1 MNRRR
6 RPSWS
11 SARPPTGGAS
21 WTGTRDPCGRTRLA
35 KAIVVAAP
43 SSGSGKTLI
52 TLGLLRAFR
61 NAGVRVAAAKVGPDY
76 IDPRFHEAATGRA
89 CYNLDPWAMN
99 ASQIKGLAGALARD
113 ADLVIIEGVMGLF
126 DGPRGAKGSTAD
138 LAVMLGLPV
147 IFTLDCRHQAQ
158 SAAALVH
165 GFYSYNKDLE
175 LAGVILNRTAS
186 ERHEL
191 LLREALGEQVLM
203 ALRNDETL
211 AWPSRH
217 LGLVQAQENKDLDAF
232 IEAAALRVNHKPALE
247 RILDLARPL
256 HGSEGAPVLPPLAQ
270 SVAVARDDAFSFI
283 YRHLLDGWR
292 RQGASLSFFSPLADE
307 APDPEAEAVFLPG
320 GYPELHA
327 GRIAGNRRFLDG
339 LRSHSGTV
347 YGECGG
353 YMVLGESLIDSKGM
367 AHGMAGLLPLVTSFA
382 KRKLHL
388 GYRQLEPLTDGPWS
402 AKLMAHEFHYSTL
415 VSEGQADRLFG
426 ARDAA
431 GNPLENM
438 GLRRGK
444 VMGSYAHV
452 IAGAP

>member
-1 MNRRR
+1 MAN
-6 RPSWS
+6 
-11 SARPPTGGAS
+11 
-21 WTGTRDPCGRTRLA
+21 
-35 KAIVVAAP
+35 AIVVAAP
-43 SSGSGKTLI
+43 ASGSGKTLI

-61 NAGVRVAAAKVGPDY
+61 NAGLRVAAAKVGPDY
-76 IDPRFHEAATGRA
+76 IDPRFHEAAAGRA
-89 CYNLDPWAMN
+89 CYNLDPWAMRGD
-99 ASQIKGLAGALARD
+99 QIKGLASELGRD
-113 ADLVIIEGVMGLF
+113 TDLVIIEGVMGLF

-147 IFTLDCRHQAQ
+147 IFALDCRHQAQ

-165 GFYSYNKDLE
+165 GFASYRKDLE

-191 LLREALGEQVLM
+191 LLREALGTQVLM
-203 ALRNDETL
+203 ALRNDNTL

-232 IEAAALRVNHKPALE
+232 IEAAALRVNHKAALE

-256 HGSEGAPVLPPLAQ
+256 HGGEATPPLRPLAQ
-270 SVAVARDDAFSFI
+270 SVAVARDEAFSFS
-283 YRHLLDGWR
+283 YRHLLDGWQQ
-292 RQGASLSFFSPLADE
+292 QGAALSFFSPLADE

-327 GRIAGNRRFLDG
+327 GRLAGNSRFLDG
-339 LRSHSGTV
+339 LRHHGGII

-353 YMVLGESLIDSKGM
+353 YMVLGESLIDSNGM
-367 AHGMAGLLPLVTSFA
+367 AHGMAGLLPLTTSFE

-388 GYRQLEPLTDGPWS
+388 GYRQLEPLTGGPWS
-402 AKLMAHEFHYSTL
+402 GPLFAHEFHYSTL
-415 VSEGQADRLFG
+415 VREGPADRLFG

-431 GNPLENM
+431 GTPLENM
-438 GLRRGK
+438 GLRRGR